1 MGYPYEDLD
10 DSQFERLVVQCMR
23 MLFGEGV
30 QSFAAGPD
38 GGRDARFDGTAAR
51 FPSTADPWTRITIG
65 QAKHT
70 NATNAHFSDSDFSG
84 PGESS
89 VLSEEIPRI
98 RKLVADDELHNY
110 ILFSNRRLGGVTAPL
125 ITDRLA
131 QETGLD
137 RSRIFLA
144 GVEYMDDTLHAHP
157 DILRRA
163 RIDPIDGPLLVSS
176 YELAE
181 VILEIAKGLEASPP
195 PDDAPVVDRVTYD
208 EKNRVNG
215 MTPEFAKL
223 LRSRYLHE
231 THRIGRFL
239 ADPANTDALRLYEG
253 AVEEFQLKIV
263 ASRREYQSFDRLFN
277 YLVDFLFKRDGA
289 LSRNRRLTRAMIFY
303 MYWHCD
309 IGETPDAQAQ

>member
-38 GGRDARFDGTAAR
+38 GGRDARFDGTAAS
-51 FPSTADPWTRITIG
+51 FPSTAQPWTQITIG

-70 NATNAHFSDSDFSG
+70 NASNAHFSDSEFSG
-84 PGESS
+84 TAKSS

-98 RKLVADDELHNY
+98 RKLVVADELHNY
-110 ILFSNRRLGGVTAPL
+110 ILFSNRRLGGV
-125 ITDRLA
+125 INSRIKDRLA
-131 QETGLD
+131 EETGLNE
-137 RSRIFLA
+137 SRIFLA
-144 GVEYMDDTLHAHP
+144 GVEYLDDMLHTYP
-157 DILRRA
+157 DIVRRA

-181 VILEIAKGLEASPP
+181 VILGIAEGIHASPSL
-195 PDDAPVVDRVTYD
+195 DDAPVVDRVTYD
-208 EKNRVNG
+208 EKNRANG
-215 MTPEFAKL
+215 MTPEFAQQLKRRFL
-223 LRSRYLHE
+223 SE

-239 ADPANTDALRLYEG
+239 ADPANADILRLYEG
-253 AVEEFQLKIV
+253 AVEEFQFKII
-263 ASRREYQSFDRLFN
+263 ASRKDYQTFDRLFN
-277 YLVDFLFKRDGA
+277 YLVDFLFKRDGV
-289 LSRNRRLTRAMIFY
+289 LSRNKGLTRAMIFY

>member
-10 DSQFERLVVQCMR
+10 DSQFERLVVQSMR
-23 MLFGEGV
+23 MLFGDGV

-38 GGRDARFDGTAAR
+38 GGRDARFHGTAAR
-51 FPSTADPWTRITIG
+51 FPSTASPWTQITVG

-84 PGESS
+84 PAESS

-98 RKLVADDELHNY
+98 RKLVTADEINNY
-110 ILFSNRRLGGVTAPL
+110 ILFSNRRLGGVTGPT
-125 ITDRLA
+125 IVSRLA
-131 QETGLD
+131 QETRLD
-137 RSRIFLA
+137 KSQIFLA
-144 GVEYMDDTLHAHP
+144 GIEYIDDLLHAYP
-157 DILRRA
+157 EVLRLA
-163 RIDPIDGPLLVSS
+163 RIDPIDGPLRVSS
-176 YELAE
+176 YDLAE
-181 VILEIAKGLEASPP
+181 VILAIADGLHAPLP
-195 PDDAPVVDRVTYD
+195 ATDAAVVDRVSYA

-223 LRSRYLHE
+223 LSNRYLHD
-231 THRIGRFL
+231 TQKIRQFL
-239 ADPANTDALRLYEG
+239 ADPGNTEVLRRYEG

-263 ASRREYQSFDRLFN
+263 ARRRDYQTFDDLFN
-277 YLVDFLFKRDGA
+277 YLVDILFKRDGV

-309 IGETPDAQAQ
+309 IGETPDATAQ